1 VGRRAVDVTVSLDV
15 GNVEGVGSCIVCFN
29 GSDAVIGGVD
39 AGEVESSD
47 CPVVVSVVVV
57 GPSSV
62 AEAVSTS
69 DTEVDCVVPVL
80 LPSTS
85 CDPSVI
91 GTALGS
97 GSTG

>member
-69 DTEVDCVVPVL
+69 DKTEVDC
-80 LPSTS
+80 
-85 CDPSVI
+85 DPSVV
-91 GTALGS
+91 GTVLGS